1 MSIGNDKSEADRV
14 FAALIDDL
22 LSCCRI
28 SPIEKTI
35 ANEMVSKCK
44 QPLKETVPCKNKADT
59 QKLYGLRSDIVV
71 IDECMLMDKIF

>member
-1 MSIGNDKSEADRV
+1 MSIGNDNNEPERV

-22 LSCCRI
+22 LSCGRI

-44 QPLKETVPCKNKADT
+44 QPLKKSGACKDKADT
-59 QKLYGLRSDIVV
+59 QNLYGLRSDIVV
-71 IDECMLMDKIF
+71 IDECMLLDKIF

>member
-1 MSIGNDKSEADRV
+1 MNTGENEPERV

-22 LSCCRI
+22 LSCGRI

-35 ANEMVSKCK
+35 ANEMVSKCN
-44 QPLKETVPCKNKADT
+44 QPLKKSVACKDKVDT
-59 QKLYGLRSDIVV
+59 QKLYGLCSDIVV